1 MSDLPDYEDIV
12 NEEDMPPREPTQGP
26 DPVQTPQNQGAGQ
39 QKSPSEGVGFD
50 TEIILTSSPIL
61 PPPREPH
68 VQDAQRRRPQC
79 WTLRD
84 WELSNNAAVS
94 LPYYQFY
101 EQADEQK
108 RHFLMSPHS
117 RPPDFVD
124 QTGTRINNPW
134 SYTDDAWT
142 DAYAT
147 RTVMKDWKEQGIWRK
162 EWDHR
167 GFPTGHWKHEEK
179 LAYFVPPF
187 QFLVRQAIQT
197 TSGGHSWRRTEERI
211 NEVDDTLEQLHKQ
224 RHDASRPFQ
233 QFNHQ
238 ISRISDRVET
248 HIRGQKH
255 NRKFLPNINSFAYR
269 LVKSKWKALGLWN
282 PKWSIMPDMAWNHEL
297 SLEQL
302 DRDARDP
309 GTDTHDGLP
318 SADLAAD
325 HVRLLGYSMGEP
337 AWPLPG
343 RVLMDRI
350 QPVHRPQLTT
360 TEMLFGFNL
369 GEPPT
374 RITQVERE
382 RSPTPL
388 LFQPRSAPAYGCVP
402 AGAGRQGAW
411 PDPEQPGQFPPSRE
425 VQKEVNNQRDREGT
439 ATRGQDGRSGSGRGN
454 SAPRVSPRPSDA
466 TSWRQRQRQSTPGP
480 HGRRD
485 SWSQRKV
492 IGRNGPQTPSPRRV
506 LAQDTSG
513 RAASPTYSISS
524 DESHESL
531 SSSDPEEEEQILPE
545 LPRPRHANNS
555 DTPTPRCHVLT
566 SPVDAP

>member
-1 MSDLPDYEDIV
+1 MADLPDYEDFV
-12 NEEDMPPREPTQGP
+12 NEGGILPRDPTQGRGP
-26 DPVQTPQNQGAGQ
+26 SQNPQNQGARQ
-39 QKSPSEGVGFD
+39 QESPSGGVGFD

-61 PPPREPH
+61 PLREPH

-94 LPYYQFY
+94 LPYYRFY

-108 RHFLMSPHS
+108 RHFVMSPHS

-124 QTGTRINNPW
+124 QTGTRIDNPW

-142 DAYAT
+142 DAHAT
-147 RTVMKDWKEQGIWRK
+147 RTVMNDWKEQGIWRK

-187 QFLVRQAIQT
+187 QYFVRQATQT
-197 TSGGHSWRRTEERI
+197 ASGGPSWRRTEERI
-211 NEVDDTLEQLHKQ
+211 NECDDTLKQLHKQ
-224 RHDASRPFQ
+224 HHDASRPFH

-238 ISRISDRVET
+238 ISCISDRVET
-248 HIRGQKH
+248 HLRGRER
-255 NRKFLPNINSFAYR
+255 NRKSLPNINSFAYR
-269 LVKSKWKALGLWN
+269 LVKSKWKAFGLWN
-282 PKWSIMPDMAWNHEL
+282 PKWSVMPDMTWNHEL

-309 GTDTHDGLP
+309 GIDTHDGLP
-318 SADLAAD
+318 STDFAAD
-325 HVRLLGYSMGEP
+325 HVRLLGYSMEES

-343 RVLMDRI
+343 RNLMNRI
-350 QPVHRPQLTT
+350 LPVHRPQLTT

-374 RITQVERE
+374 RITHVERE
-382 RSPTPL
+382 RLPTPL
-388 LFQPRSAPAYGCVP
+388 LFQPRSPPPCGCVP
-402 AGAGRQGAW
+402 AGAVRQGAW
-411 PDPEQPGQFPPSRE
+411 PDPQQPAQFPPSRDATNG
-425 VQKEVNNQRDREGT
+425 VNNQKDREET
-439 ATRGQDGRSGSGRGN
+439 APRGQDGRSGSGRGN
-454 SAPRVSPRPSDA
+454 GAPRVSPRSSDD

-485 SWSQRKV
+485 SRSQRKV
-492 IGRNGPQTPSPRRV
+492 IGMNGPKTPSPQP
-506 LAQDTSG
+506 LPAQDTSG

-524 DESHESL
+524 VGWHESL

-545 LPRPRHANNS
+545 LPRPRHVNNS
-555 DTPTPRCHVLT
+555 NTPTPRCLVPT
-566 SPVDAP
+566 SPVNAS